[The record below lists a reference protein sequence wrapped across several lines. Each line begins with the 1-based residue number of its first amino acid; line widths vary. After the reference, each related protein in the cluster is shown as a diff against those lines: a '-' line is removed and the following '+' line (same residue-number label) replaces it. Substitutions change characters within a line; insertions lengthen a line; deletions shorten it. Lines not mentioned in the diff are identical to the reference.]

1 MVSLVVSKW
10 CVMNPPVLLS
20 LDADRATRLQQI
32 SAYFPH
38 ASGNDLD
45 TAWQGGRSTALQR
58 LRDVNAE
65 DYARSRNHLAGAVTG
80 LSPYLRH
87 GCLSLPETV
96 ADVQARFGKRAHK
109 LTAELSYR
117 DYFRQ
122 VWYRFGDAIMQ
133 PMEQTKVALGQKPMP
148 AFITQ
153 GFTGLVC
160 MDEIVRQLQRD
171 GYLHN
176 HARMW
181 FAAYVVHWLK
191 SDWRQAAD
199 WFEAQL
205 LDGDT
210 ASNHLSWQWIASSFS
225 SKPYVFNKENLLKFG
240 GESWCQQ
247 CRVACPFEASYEQL
261 HQQLFTDAV
270 VTEKTVTHR
279 LKPPEPSPKGVAT
292 LVWVHDEM
300 LSSAH
305 AMHSFNLPAVF
316 VFDPA
321 LYQHWPLK
329 RLQFMADCLAE
340 MPGVEIW
347 AGETKQVLA
356 QRAQGRILTQN
367 TPQQALK
374 QAANTLNIE
383 WRAEPGLTDAAF
395 SDHQL
400 MRFSRYWKVV
410 EPALVR

>member
-1 MVSLVVSKW
+1 MVSLVVSEW
-10 CVMNPPVLLS
+10 CVMNPPALLS
-20 LDADRATRLQQI
+20 LDADRPTRLQQI

-45 TAWQGGRSTALQR
+45 AAWQGGRISALQR

-65 DYARSRNHLAGAVTG
+65 DYARSRNHLAGAVTR

-96 ADVQARFGKRAHK
+96 AHVQARFGKRAHK

-133 PMEQTKVALGQKPMP
+133 QMEQPKVALGQKPIP

-153 GFTGLVC
+153 SFTGLVC
-160 MDEIVRQLQRD
+160 MDEIVQQLQRH

-191 SDWRQAAD
+191 GDWRQAAD

-205 LDGDT
+205 LDGDI

-225 SKPYVFNKENLLKFG
+225 NKPYVFNKENLLKFG

-270 VTEKTVTHR
+270 VTEKAVTHR

-300 LSSAH
+300 LSSTH

-316 VFDPA
+316 VFDPT

-329 RLQFMADCLAE
+329 RLQFMADCLVE
-340 MPGVEIW
+340 MPGVEVW
-347 AGETKQVLA
+347 AGETRQVLA

-367 TPQQALK
+367 TPQQVLK
-374 QAANTLNIE
+374 QAASTLNIE
-383 WRAEPGLTDAAF
+383 WRAEPSLTDAAL

-410 EPALVR
+410 EPTLAR